1 MVVYMVGSVH
11 NLSTCNTVDLEMV
24 KKKRIE
30 AIRSQILTKLRLQK
44 APEEAGEKEE
54 IPANLLSLYNSTSEI
69 LKEQQ
74 VLEEENIPTEQKEE
88 EYFAKVVNRF
98 IMKGEYKITLSS
110 NKSWICESWLNI
122 KKGGNSWWLNY
133 SWMSS
138 NDCYLCYYI
147 YKLRHN
153 SRWTLALHWHFPLW
167 KNSYCPDVTWSAAVN
182 PSTTAILR

>member
-110 NKSWICESWLNI
+110 NI
-122 KKGGNSWWLNY
+122 
-133 SWMSS
+133 
-138 NDCYLCYYI
+138 
-147 YKLRHN
+147 
-153 SRWTLALHWHFPLW
+153 
-167 KNSYCPDVTWSAAVN
+167 
-182 PSTTAILR
+182 